1 MRAERLLRIVF
12 ALQARGRVTAG
23 ELATELEVSTRT
35 IQRDME
41 ALSGAGIPV
50 FATRGGDGGWALLK
64 DYRTSLTGLTAQD
77 VVSIAVGR
85 PPGLLSE
92 LGLADPGEG
101 PVLKLMEAISPS
113 ARRQAEHARERIHI
127 DLASWGHVGPPILPV
142 LQQAIWED
150 RLISMRYRESRS
162 HFTVAPLGLVSKGG
176 TWYLVA
182 SRAEKARTYHVAR
195 VHDAVLTDEVFERP
209 EDFDLAGYWE
219 RSEREYT
226 ETFPTYVAKLRVRG
240 DALVRVGWTWAKSK
254 NVSEPNRDGW
264 TNVELDLQDEET
276 ALRTVRLLGNDVIVR
291 APASL
296 RRLALREAQLF
307 AYANLR

>member
-12 ALQARGRVTAG
+12 LLQARGRVTAG
-23 ELATELEVSTRT
+23 ELAEELEVSTRT
-35 IQRDME
+35 IRRDME

-64 DYRTSLTGLTAQD
+64 DYRTSLTGLTATD
-77 VVSIAVGR
+77 VVAIVVGR
-85 PPGLLSE
+85 APRLLSE

-113 ARRQAEHARERIHI
+113 AKQQATRARQRIHI
-127 DLASWGHVGPPILPV
+127 DLASWGHAGPPILPV
-142 LQQAIWED
+142 LQQATFED
-150 RLISMRYRESRS
+150 RVIEMRYRESRS

-182 SRAEKARTYHVAR
+182 SRNEKVRTYHVAR
-195 VHDAVLTDEVFERP
+195 VHDVVATDEFFERLP
-209 EDFDLAGYWE
+209 DFDLVDYWE

-226 ETFPTYVAKLRVRG
+226 QTFPTYVAKLRVRG
-240 DALVRVGWTWAKSK
+240 NALVRVGWTWAKSK
-254 NVSEPNRDGW
+254 TVSEPSRDGW
-264 TNVELDLQDEET
+264 ANVELDLQDEET
-276 ALRTVRLLGNDVIVR
+276 ALRTIRLLGNDVIVR